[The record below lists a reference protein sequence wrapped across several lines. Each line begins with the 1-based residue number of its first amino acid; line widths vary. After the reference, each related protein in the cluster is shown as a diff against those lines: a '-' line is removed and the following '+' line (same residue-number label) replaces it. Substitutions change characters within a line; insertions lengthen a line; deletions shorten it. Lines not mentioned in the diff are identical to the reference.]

1 MNRLARFV
9 VSLSLIVIG
18 ASACLAQQETD
29 AGPGLA
35 VKGLADEVIVRR
47 DSRSIPY
54 IEAKNDADLYF
65 AQGYE
70 TARDRLWQMDLLRRL
85 ASGNLAELFGSDVLE
100 QDKRWRRYGF
110 YPVAD
115 LSLRSVGPDMRKALE
130 SYAAG
135 VNAYI
140 DSLDK
145 KSLPTEF
152 QILQY
157 EPDPWKPSDTM
168 IIGKVLAEALSSTW
182 TMDIARIRAEA
193 LPEDKRSELLDVTDP
208 RDVVLFGKNG
218 DASEVKSQKAKVKSA
233 GGAGQGKSK
242 KERGKSKTAAQISVE
257 DLDALE
263 AIASADAAVRKR
275 SLEMVGLFAEDLAAS
290 NNWVISGKRTLDG
303 KAILANDPHIQP
315 AAPGIWYLTHLSAPG
330 VRVSGVTF
338 PGVPGIVLGHNEYL
352 AWGATNVGPDV
363 QDVYLEEFNDKGEYL
378 TPNGWKKPEVRK
390 ETIKVRK
397 GQGPDT
403 DSVEYEVVET
413 RNGPVIGE
421 LGGRKYSLRWTA
433 RSEKNQ
439 EFETFFLLNRAKGW
453 EGFKKALS
461 DYGGP
466 MQNFVYADVEGN
478 IGWHTA
484 GKVPIRRKGDGSL
497 PYEGKSSD
505 GDWTGYIPFEELPN
519 LYNPPSGFI
528 VTANQRIVGTDYKY
542 QQITR
547 QFAPPWRARRIYD
560 LISGNTKITM
570 NDVSDIQ
577 LDVFNIPVSEF
588 AREVVKRNAASKET
602 SDLLKGWDGR
612 MTADSKAAN
621 AANSLRN
628 CVADR
633 ISKAN
638 EGMFLGYVRERVL
651 PYALKTNDPK
661 WLPEG
666 VTNYDDL
673 IRECD
678 SSKRGNGVVMP
689 WGEVNAANFNHP
701 LSAAPL
707 IGGRFQVRYTN
718 VDGSGQTPNVGSGV
732 SMRHIS
738 KPGSWDETRFVIP
751 LGQSGVPGS
760 PNWTDQFESWRTGK
774 PEVFPFSVEAVTKA
788 AETSLK
794 MVPAN

>member
-1 MNRLARFV
+1 MHKNKIAGFFA
-9 VSLSLIVIG
+9 LSLAVFLL
-18 ASACLAQQETD
+18 APSCTLEKAVAQQS
-29 AGPGLA
+29 GLA
-35 VKGLADEVIVRR
+35 VQGLKDEVIVRR

-70 TARDRLWQMDLLRRL
+70 TARDRLWQMDLLRRV
-85 ASGNLAELFGSDVLE
+85 ASGRLAELFGPAVLD

-110 YPVAD
+110 RDVAER
-115 LSLRSVGPDMRKALE
+115 SLKTIGPEMLEALD
-130 SYAAG
+130 SYSAG

-140 DSLDK
+140 ASLDE

-152 QILQY
+152 QILKY
-157 EPDPWKPSDTM
+157 SPEPWKPSDTM

-182 TMDIARIRAEA
+182 SMDIARLRAEV
-193 LPEDKRSELLDVTDP
+193 LPEDKRAEILDVTDP
-208 RDVVLFGKNG
+208 RDVVLFGK
-218 DASEVKSQKAKVKSA
+218 DAAEAEVKGKSEKVKSA
-233 GGAGQGKSK
+233 GG
-242 KERGKSKTAAQISVE
+242 SVSSVLEE
-257 DLDALE
+257 DLKTLE
-263 AIASADAAVRKR
+263 AIAKSDEAVRKG
-275 SLEMVGLFAEDLAAS
+275 SLELVGLYAEDLAAS

-303 KAILANDPHIQP
+303 KAILANDPHLQP

-338 PGVPGIVLGHNEYL
+338 PGTPGVVLGHNENF

-378 TPNGWKKPEVRK
+378 TPDGWKKPEVRT
-390 ETIKVRK
+390 EIIKVRK
-397 GQGPDT
+397 GLGPET
-403 DSVEYEVVET
+403 ESVEYEVVET

-421 LGGRKYSLRWTA
+421 LGGRKYTLRWTA
-433 RSEKNQ
+433 KSAKNQ
-439 EFETFFLLNRAKGW
+439 EFETFFSLNRAKGW
-453 EGFKKALS
+453 DGFKKALS
-461 DYGGP
+461 EYGGP
-466 MQNFVYADVEGN
+466 MQNFVYADTEGN

-484 GKVPIRRKGDGSL
+484 GKVPIRRKGDGAL

-505 GDWTGYIPFEELPN
+505 GDWTGYIPFDELPN

-528 VTANQRIVGTDYKY
+528 VTANQRIIGTDYKY
-542 QQITR
+542 QQLTR

-560 LISGNTKITM
+560 LISGNSKITM

-577 LDVFNIPVSEF
+577 LDVFNIPISEF
-588 AREVVKRNAASKET
+588 AREVVKRNSASKET
-602 SDLLKGWDGR
+602 IDLLKGWDGR
-612 MTADSKAAN
+612 MTADSKAATV
-621 AANSLRN
+621 ANSLRN
-628 CVADR
+628 CVAER

-638 EGMFLGYVRERVL
+638 EEMFFGSIRERVL
-651 PYALKTNDPK
+651 PYAMQNNDPK

-666 VTNYDDL
+666 VKSYDDL
-673 IRECD
+673 IRDCD
-678 SSKRGNGVVMP
+678 SSEGGNGVVKP
-689 WGEVNAANFNHP
+689 WGEVFAANFNHP
-701 LSAAPL
+701 LTAAPL

-718 VDGSGQTPNVGSGV
+718 VDGSGQTPNVGSAV

-751 LGQSGVPGS
+751 LGQSGIPGS
-760 PNWTDQFESWRTGK
+760 PYWTDQFESWRTGK
-774 PEVFPFSVEAVTKA
+774 AAVLPFTADAVMKA

>member
-1 MNRLARFV
+1 MTSISRF
-9 VSLSLIVIG
+9 SISLIVL
-18 ASACLAQQETD
+18 ALAVSACAAQTVSDQ
-29 AGPGLA
+29 GPGLA

-70 TARDRLWQMDLLRRL
+70 TARDRLWQMDLLRRV
-85 ASGNLAELFGSDVLE
+85 ASGNLAELFGPAVLE

-110 YPVAD
+110 RDVAER
-115 LSLRSVGPDMRKALE
+115 SLKTVGPEMLEALE
-130 SYAAG
+130 SYSAG

-140 DSLDK
+140 ASLDEK
-145 KSLPTEF
+145 TLPVEF
-152 QILQY
+152 QILKY
-157 EPDPWKPSDTM
+157 RPDPWKPSDTM

-182 TMDIARIRAEA
+182 TMDIARMRADA
-193 LPEDKRSELLDVTDP
+193 LPEDKRSEILDVTDP
-208 RDVVLFGKNG
+208 RDVVLFGKDG
-218 DASEVKSQKAKVKSA
+218 GQGKSEKEKVKSRKEAEVKGRKEKVKSA
-233 GGAGQGKSK
+233 GGAVSAIG
-242 KERGKSKTAAQISVE
+242 ER
-257 DLDALE
+257 DLNALE
-263 AIASADAAVRKR
+263 TMAAADEALRKQ
-275 SLEMVGLFAEDLAAS
+275 SLELVGLYAEDLAAS

-303 KAILANDPHIQP
+303 KAILANDPHLLP
-315 AAPGIWYLTHLSAPG
+315 AAPGIWYLTHLTAPG

-338 PGVPGIVLGHNEYL
+338 PGTPGVVLGHNENF

-363 QDVYLEEFNDKGEYL
+363 QDIYLEEFNDKGEYL
-378 TPNGWKKPEVRK
+378 TPDGWKKPDIRK
-390 ETIKVRK
+390 ETIKVSK
-397 GQGPDT
+397 GLGPET

-433 RSEKNQ
+433 KSAKNQ

-453 EGFKKALS
+453 DGFKKALS
-461 DYGGP
+461 EYGGP
-466 MQNFVYADVEGN
+466 MQNFVYADTEGN

-484 GKVPIRRKGDGSL
+484 GKVPIRKKGDGSL
-497 PYEGKSSD
+497 PYEGKSTD
-505 GDWTGYIPFEELPN
+505 GDWTGYIPFDELPN

-528 VTANQRIVGTDYKY
+528 VTANQRIIGTDYKY
-542 QQITR
+542 QQLTR

-577 LDVFNIPVSEF
+577 LDVFNIPISEF

-602 SDLLKGWDGR
+602 HDLLKGWDGR
-612 MTADSKAAN
+612 MTADSKAATV
-621 AANSLRN
+621 ANSLRS

-638 EGMFLGYVRERVL
+638 GGMFFGNVRERVL
-651 PYALKTNDPK
+651 PYAMKNNDPK

-666 VTNYDDL
+666 VNSYDDL
-673 IRECD
+673 VRECD
-678 SSKRGNGVVMP
+678 SSEGGNGIVKP
-689 WGEVNAANFNHP
+689 WGEVFTANFNHP
-701 LSAAPL
+701 LTAAPL
-707 IGGRFQVRYTN
+707 IGGRFLVTYTN
-718 VDGSGQTPNVGSGV
+718 VDGSGQTPNVGSAV

-751 LGQSGVPGS
+751 LGQSGIPGS
-760 PNWTDQFESWRTGK
+760 PYWTDQFESWRTGK
-774 PEVFPFSVEAVTKA
+774 AAVLPFSPDAVMKA

-794 MVPAN
+794 MVPSN